1 MRQFFNLLKKGNYLL
16 GICLG
21 MQILGKSS
29 TEDGF
34 TEGLG
39 LVDNEVIKLK
49 IKY

>member
-1 MRQFFNLLKKGNYLL
+1 
-16 GICLG
+16 

-39 LVDNEVIKLK
+39 LVDNEVIKFEK
-49 IKY
+49 FKY